1 MNTILYFAYGSNMST
16 PRLRYRVPGCRFVF
30 VARLPSYRL
39 CFHKRSKD
47 GSAKC
52 NAFRTAE
59 PTDAVIAAVY
69 EIPTNEKPALDDAEG
84 LGSGYHEEIVRVLS
98 AKGEEVVVC
107 TYIADA
113 SFIDDILQPYS
124 WYKDFVLAGAEEH
137 QLPPEYVESRIRA
150 VQAIRD
156 PDPQREQARRAEI
169 KAQVAVPD

>member
-1 MNTILYFAYGSNMST
+1 MSTILYFAYGSNMST
-16 PRLRYRVPGCRFVF
+16 PRLRYRVPGCRFTF

-59 PTDAVIAAVY
+59 PTDAVIGAVY
-69 EIPTNEKPALDDAEG
+69 QIPTNEKRALDDAEG
-84 LGSGYHEEIVRVLS
+84 LGFGYHEEMVRVLS
-98 AKGEEVVVC
+98 PKGEKVVVC

-113 SFIDDILQPYS
+113 SFIDNSLQPYS
-124 WYKDFVLAGAEEH
+124 WYKNLVLAGAEEH
-137 QLPPEYVESRIRA
+137 RLPAEYIESRIGA
-150 VQAIRD
+150 VHAIRD

-169 KAQVAVPD
+169 KA